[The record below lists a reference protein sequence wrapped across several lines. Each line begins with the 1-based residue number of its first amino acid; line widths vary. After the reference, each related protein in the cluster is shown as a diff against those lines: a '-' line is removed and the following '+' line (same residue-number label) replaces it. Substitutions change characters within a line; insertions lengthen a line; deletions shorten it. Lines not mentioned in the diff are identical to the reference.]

1 MSDTII
7 NQEHIKDFQHIS
19 YFLNENNIPITSVTE
34 IIFNDA
40 FFAVPTEEIHKN
52 FNVKLNNTPNKCI
65 NWCEIDYINELLK
78 NNDEKIIQI
87 LDIIHLPNDE
97 FKTVYYITSDKKK
110 SR

>member
-7 NQEHIKDFQHIS
+7 NQEHIKDCQHIS

-40 FFAVPTEEIHKN
+40 FFGVPTEEIHKN
-52 FNVKLNNTPNKCI
+52 FNVKLNNTPNTCI

-87 LDIIHLPNDE
+87 LDIIHRPHDK
-97 FKTVYYITSDKKK
+97 FKTVYYITSNK
-110 SR
+110 